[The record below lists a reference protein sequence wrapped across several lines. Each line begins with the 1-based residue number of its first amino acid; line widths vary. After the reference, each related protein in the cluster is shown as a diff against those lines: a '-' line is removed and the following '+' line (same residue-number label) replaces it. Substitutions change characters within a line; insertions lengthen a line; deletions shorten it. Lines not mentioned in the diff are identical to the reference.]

1 MATINDLLYNYQNT
15 NEFVCS
21 DGRMSVN
28 GICAVDQMDSQKASE
43 ITSAII
49 ESSKGNGGGGGKLDY
64 VKPKS
69 FDDKYSEIEDIPI
82 DKKKNKFE
90 WEMDIPTKAR
100 SFTNYMGESLAEYNS
115 FVEENFGIPTNVQTG
130 LRVGSAIYSGMTGA
144 GLLGVVT
151 PFAIPAI
158 IGAGMNKSKKDEQK
172 AAINREEVSD
182 LQGRIDKGNFGSN
195 NPTPQ
200 DKGRTDYG
208 NGSGSKSS
216 GSFDSSE
223 RGASL
228 HG

>member
-1 MATINDLLYNYQNT
+1 
-15 NEFVCS
+15 
-21 DGRMSVN
+21 
-28 GICAVDQMDSQKASE
+28 
-43 ITSAII
+43 
-49 ESSKGNGGGGGKLDY
+49 
-64 VKPKS
+64 
-69 FDDKYSEIEDIPI
+69 
-82 DKKKNKFE
+82 
-90 WEMDIPTKAR
+90 
-100 SFTNYMGESLAEYNS
+100 
-115 FVEENFGIPTNVQTG
+115 
-130 LRVGSAIYSGMTGA
+130 MTGA

-200 DKGRTDYG
+200 DKGRTDYS